1 MRHQRKLWHG
11 LLLLACILLVP
22 LAAFAQDEK
31 PTVALV
37 LGGGSARGFSH
48 IGLIKAL
55 EEHGIPIDMI
65 VGTSMGSIVAGLY
78 AAGYSVEN
86 MEEIATHLDTSKL
99 LDIPFPPTGG
109 VVDST
114 GLQVFLDELLGG
126 RTYDEMLIPF
136 K

>member
-1 MRHQRKLWHG
+1 LRHQRKLWHG

-78 AAGYSVEN
+78 AAGYSC
-86 MEEIATHLDTSKL
+86 LLYTSPSPR
-99 LDIPFPPTGG
+99 D
-109 VVDST
+109 
-114 GLQVFLDELLGG
+114 
-126 RTYDEMLIPF
+126 
-136 K
+136 